1 MRLTI
6 ATLLVL
12 VVVVACKPQPE
23 TVERAKCRA
32 IVAVNY
38 QLAAD
43 SCADRCIA
51 GSTDPAA
58 CYHACDAGIVAQWQT
73 KQEACP

>member
-6 ATLLVL
+6 TTLLVL
-12 VVVVACKPQPE
+12 VVVACKLQPATAE
-23 TVERAKCRA
+23 HAKCRA
-32 IVAVNY
+32 LAALHY

-58 CYHACDAGIVAQWQT
+58 CYNTCDAGIVAQWQT
-73 KQEACP
+73 EQEACP

>member
-1 MRLTI
+1 MRLPI

-12 VVVVACKPQPE
+12 VVVACQLQPE
-23 TVERAKCRA
+23 TVEHAKCRA
-32 IVAVNY
+32 LAAVRY

-51 GSTDPAA
+51 GSTDPAE
-58 CYHACDAGIVAQWQT
+58 CYNACDADAAAQWRT
-73 KQEACP
+73 AQEACP